1 MLDIL
6 HPNISNINKNNID
19 INLSEEKIKIN
30 IRGKNKE
37 FFTKV
42 GKILSIIL
50 PSESNTSSSNENYA
64 VLWLSPD
71 EWMIYFDENKN
82 SNIFDQLYKDIS
94 SLNFGS
100 ITDISSQ
107 LICINIKGENTFELL
122 SSGSPFNFEK
132 FKNNVGSSTQTIVNH
147 IDVIL
152 HHKSKNNVNLFVRRS
167 FSEHLYEWLVDSSN
181 FV

>member
-50 PSESNTSSSNENYA
+50 PSESNTSSSNENYD

-82 SNIFDQLYKDIS
+82 TNIFDQLYIDIS

-107 LICINIKGENTFELL
+107 IICINIKGENIFELL

-152 HHKSKNNVNLFVRRS
+152 HLKSKNNVNLFVRRS

>member
-1 MLDIL
+1 MERNDYYEYIIIAEEDIEIDYNSK
-6 HPNISNINKNNID
+6 HYTNI
-19 INLSEEKIKIN
+19 IKSLY
-30 IRGKNKE
+30 K
-37 FFTKV
+37 
-42 GKILSIIL
+42 
-50 PSESNTSSSNENYA
+50 Y
-64 VLWLSPD
+64 
-71 EWMIYFDENKN
+71 NKN

-107 LICINIKGENTFELL
+107 LICINIKGGNIFELL

>member
-1 MLDIL
+1 MLEIL
-6 HPNISNINKNNID
+6 HPNISNNNKNNID

-30 IRGKNKE
+30 VRGKNKE

-50 PSESNTSSSNENYA
+50 PSESNTSSSNENYD

-82 SNIFDQLYKDIS
+82 INIFDQLNKDIS

-100 ITDISSQ
+100 TTDISSQ
-107 LICINIKGENTFELL
+107 LICINIKGENIFELL
-122 SSGSPFNFEK
+122 SSGSPFNFAK
-132 FKNNVGSSTQTIVNH
+132 FKNNVGSSTQTLVNH

-152 HHKSKNNVNLFVRRS
+152 HHKSKNLS
-167 FSEHLYEWLVDSSN
+167 LIHI
-181 FV
+181 

>member
-1 MLDIL
+1 
-6 HPNISNINKNNID
+6 
-19 INLSEEKIKIN
+19 
-30 IRGKNKE
+30 
-37 FFTKV
+37 
-42 GKILSIIL
+42 
-50 PSESNTSSSNENYA
+50 
-64 VLWLSPD
+64 
-71 EWMIYFDENKN
+71 MIYLDENKN

-107 LICINIKGENTFELL
+107 LICINIKGENIFELL

-152 HHKSKNNVNLFVRRS
+152 HHSDTNNVDLFVRKS
-167 FSEHLYEWLVDSSN
+167 FSEHLWLWINDSSS
-181 FV
+181 FL